1 MSHLDRPAV
10 KRVRDALLAA
20 GLEDTVMELAAS
32 ARTAELPISRIQA
45 TSTPI
50 RLPINFTGQVTASN
64 RTKRRSA

>member
-32 ARTAELPISRIQA
+32 ARTAEDAAAALGCPQGAI
-45 TSTPI
+45 
-50 RLPINFTGQVTASN
+50 V
-64 RTKRRSA
+64 